1 MAFFKGQ
8 ETYSID
14 SKNRVAIP
22 VKMRKAMSEEAED
35 TFNVTLGS
43 EGCIAAYPM
52 DEWKKYQ
59 DKFSHLNQFNEKT
72 RFFLRTLLQWSED
85 AVLDGQQRI
94 LLPKQLTEQTGI
106 KGKILIVG
114 MIDHLEFWD
123 PEKYSDYMN
132 GHNQTYESVAA
143 EVMSAE

>member
-14 SKNRVAIP
+14 AKNRVAIP
-22 VKMRKAMSEEAED
+22 AKMRKAMSEEAND

-43 EGCIAAYPM
+43 EGCIAAYPI

-59 DKFSHLNQFNEKT
+59 EKFSHLNQFSEK
-72 RFFLRTLLQWSED
+72 RRYFLRTLLQWSED
-85 AVLDGQQRI
+85 VELDGQQRV
-94 LLPKQLTEQTGI
+94 LLPKQLTEQAGI
-106 KGKILIVG
+106 KGRVLIIG

-123 PEKYSDYMN
+123 PENYRIYMQN
-132 GHNQTYESVAA
+132 HDQTYESVAA